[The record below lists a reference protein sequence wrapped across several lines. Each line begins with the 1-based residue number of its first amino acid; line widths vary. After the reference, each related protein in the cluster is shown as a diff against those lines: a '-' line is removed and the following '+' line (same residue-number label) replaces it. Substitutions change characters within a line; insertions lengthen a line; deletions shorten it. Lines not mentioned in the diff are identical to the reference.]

1 MHRPRSHF
9 VYNCLDGAAW
19 WQVAWAPAALS
30 PPPQPSAL
38 SMLSRRSPIDL
49 RKLGS
54 SGGGRLRNAAS
65 ASDDSVHDCAEVF
78 AVPGVVG
85 GGIVAGDDV
94 VDEQAAPLLFNVTAE
109 GVVEEGAYHHY
120 QICVAKHSHAHD
132 ITIILKSL
140 PGVWLSVSSRRCHLR
155 RRALLTPMQRAQ
167 ARTSGVMRTC
177 TAPRR

>member
-1 MHRPRSHF
+1 VAASCVACCMHRPRSYF

-65 ASDDSVHDCAEVF
+65 
-78 AVPGVVG
+78 
-85 GGIVAGDDV
+85 
-94 VDEQAAPLLFNVTAE
+94 AAPLLFNVTAE